1 MEAEDVEL
9 LFEWENEEESWK
21 VSQTIAPFSKYI
33 LALYI
38 KNSDKDIYESKQ
50 LRLIIDT
57 PDKKSVGAI
66 DLFDFDP
73 FHLRA
78 GVGLLIHR
86 NEDRSKG
93 YASAA
98 VELIINYSFNKLGL
112 HQLWANVS
120 SVNELSIKLFEKHG
134 FTISG
139 IKQQW
144 LKTESGWQDEYL
156 MQLINPEQNQIQSS
170 STTEKSGISSRNE

>member
-1 MEAEDVEL
+1 MKKYFKNEKITLRALEAEDVEL
-9 LFEWENEEESWK
+9 LYEWENEEESWK

-38 KNSDKDIYESKQ
+38 KNSDKDIFESKQ

-57 PDKKSVGAI
+57 PDKRSIGAL

-73 FHLRA
+73 IHSRA
-78 GVGLLIHR
+78 GIGLLIHKK
-86 NEDRSKG
+86 EDRSKG

-98 VELIINYSFNKLGL
+98 LELIINYSFKKLGL

-120 SVNELSIKLFEKHG
+120 SINVNSIKLFERHG
-134 FTISG
+134 FMLSG
-139 IKQQW
+139 TKKQW
-144 LKTESGWQDEYL
+144 LKTEAGWQDEFL
-156 MQLINPEQNQIQSS
+156 LQLINPEQ
-170 STTEKSGISSRNE
+170 

>member
-1 MEAEDVEL
+1 MNRYFKNESVSLRAMEAEDVEL
-9 LFEWENEEESWK
+9 LYEWENEEESWK

-38 KNSDKDIYESKQ
+38 KNSDKDIYENKQ

-57 PDKKSVGAI
+57 PDGKSVGAI

-78 GVGLLIHR
+78 GIGLLIH
-86 NEDRSKG
+86 NKEDRLKG

-98 VELIINYSFNKLGL
+98 LELIISYSFRKLGM
-112 HQLWANVS
+112 HQLWANVNSNNES
-120 SVNELSIKLFEKHG
+120 SLKLFEKHG
-134 FTISG
+134 FKICG
-139 IKQQW
+139 NKQQW
-144 LKTESGWQDEYL
+144 LKTETGWCDEYTL
-156 MQLINPEQNQIQSS
+156 QLINPEQIES
-170 STTEKSGISSRNE
+170 